1 MSPQRIGG
9 IALVVVGMILFIV
22 GLKASDSISDRLSSF
37 FTGHFTDSTVWYMVA
52 GVVSLVVGV
61 LLASFGGRKA
71 SA

>member
-9 IALVVVGMILFIV
+9 IALVVIGVVLFIV
-22 GLKASDSISDRLSSF
+22 GLNASDSISDRLSNF

-52 GVVSLVVGV
+52 GVASVVVGV

-71 SA
+71 RA